1 MSLTVLLVGYPL
13 APVGPDAVGGV
24 EQVVSMLDEAL
35 TRGGHRSIVVAPQ
48 GSSCAGTLLATPAP
62 PPDAV
67 LDEAAVAMAH
77 HHHRRAIAD
86 ALLRYPIDLVH
97 LHGVDFDR
105 YLPEP
110 GVPALVTL
118 HLPPSFYA
126 PDVFRLSRP
135 ATFFHC
141 VSATQRRAC
150 PPEARLLPDIPN
162 GVRLEHYRPRRHKR
176 AFALTLGRI
185 CPEKGYHVAVEAA
198 VRAGGPLLVAGRAF
212 GYEAHTR
219 YLEEVLLP
227 LLCAEGG
234 PPRRFLGPIG
244 LARKRRLLAAARCL
258 LVPSLVQETSS
269 LVAMEALASGTP
281 VIALRSAGAL
291 PEIVEHGRT
300 GFLVDD
306 VAEMAEAMARVGRID
321 PAECRRA
328 AEERFSAERTAAAYL
343 ATYRRVVR
351 AARAGGEGSPRPEPG
366 RRLVP

>member
-1 MSLTVLLVGYPL
+1 MPLTILLVGYPL

-35 TRGGHRSIVVAPQ
+35 TRGGHRSLVVAPQ
-48 GSSCAGTLLATPAP
+48 GSSCAGTLLATPAAP
-62 PPDAV
+62 PGAV
-67 LDEAAVAMAH
+67 LDEAATATAH
-77 HHHRRAIAD
+77 HHHRRAIAR
-86 ALLRYPIDLVH
+86 ALERYPIDLVH

-105 YLPEP
+105 YLPGP

-126 PDVFRLSRP
+126 PEVFRLGRP
-135 ATFFHC
+135 ETFLHC

-150 PPEARLLPDIPN
+150 PPGAKLLPEIPN
-162 GVRLEHYRPRRHKR
+162 GVRLEHYRPRRDKR
-176 AFALTLGRI
+176 GFALALGRI

-198 VRAGGPLLVAGRAF
+198 ARAGVPLLVAGQAF

-219 YLEEVLLP
+219 YLDEVLLP
-227 LLCAEGG
+227 LLHAGGG

-281 VIALRSAGAL
+281 VIALRGAGAL

-300 GFLVDD
+300 GYLVGG
-306 VAEMAEAMARVGRID
+306 AEEMAEAMATVDRID

-328 AEERFSAERTAAAYL
+328 AEERFSAERTAAAYIEVYL
-343 ATYRRVVR
+343 RILREA
-351 AARAGGEGSPRPEPG
+351 
-366 RRLVP
+366 